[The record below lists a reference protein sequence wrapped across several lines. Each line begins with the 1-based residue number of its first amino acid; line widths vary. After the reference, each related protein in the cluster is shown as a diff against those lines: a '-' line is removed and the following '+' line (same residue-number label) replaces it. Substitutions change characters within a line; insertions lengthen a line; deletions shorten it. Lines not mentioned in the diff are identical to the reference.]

1 LEVMKTISNDK
12 NGNSNGKSIPLQDRR
27 EAVLWLNLDL
37 VESKLISLLR
47 ELVNHSGF
55 GELKVHV
62 RILKDGRK
70 EVILS
75 FGKEYRFVLTRA
87 NNGITEKLKN

>member
-1 LEVMKTISNDK
+1 MKTSNDK
-12 NGNSNGKSIPLQDRR
+12 NGISNGKPLPLQDKQ
-27 EAVLWLNLDL
+27 EAARWLNLDL

-75 FGKEYRFVLTRA
+75 FGKEYRFVLKQVVPASFPTSSRD
-87 NNGITEKLKN
+87 KRL